1 MNKYKKLG
9 KNTILFIIG
18 NFTQKILGFFL
29 VPLYTAFM
37 TTEQYGTA
45 DLVVT
50 LVSMLWPLCTIV
62 INEACFR
69 FLLDKQAD
77 KRQIISACFWINML
91 GIGVFLLISPL
102 AYLVSTIKGYY
113 LVIVIYFIVYTME
126 SFLAYTARGMEK
138 ITEVVIGGIISS
150 VVAVGCNL
158 LFIIVFKFGVIGYLV
173 GYIIGMSASTLWY
186 FFKVGIASQ
195 IISPFKLDKKTTKE
209 MIRYSLPMTP
219 NSISWW
225 ISNSSDRLL
234 VTYYCGAGM
243 NGIYSVA
250 YKIPSLL
257 SVISSVF
264 VNAWQISAVEDFGS
278 EENRKF
284 FSNVYRK
291 YLAVNIC
298 GTSFLILCVR
308 IISRILFS
316 ADFFSAY
323 LIAPYLLLGAVFK
336 TLSAFL
342 GAIYTSSKKTKM
354 LFYSTMAG
362 AVINIVLN
370 VLFLKTMGVVGAAV
384 ATLISYFVVW
394 LVRIIDTSKIL
405 MLERNHF
412 IEIGSYLLVLIQILI
427 WTFNISSSYLLEAGL
442 FLCVMLIQ
450 SKELVPVVIKLL
462 KSVKR

>member
-9 KNTILFIIG
+9 RNTALFIIG

-29 VPLYTAFM
+29 VPIYTSFM
-37 TTEQYGTA
+37 STEQYGTA

-62 INEACFR
+62 INESCFR
-69 FLLDKQAD
+69 FLLDKNAE
-77 KRQIISACFWINML
+77 KKQIISSCFWINII
-91 GIGVFLLISPL
+91 GICLFLLISPL
-102 AYLVSTIKGYY
+102 GLFFSTIRGYY
-113 LVIVIYFIVYTME
+113 PIIVVYFIVYTIE
-126 SFLAYTARGMEK
+126 SFLSYTSRGLEK
-138 ITEVVIGGIISS
+138 ITELVIGGIIST
-150 VVAVGCNL
+150 VVTIVCNV
-158 LFIIVFKFGVIGYLV
+158 LFIVVLDYGVIGYLI
-173 GYIIGMSASTLWY
+173 GYILGMTASSLWY
-186 FFKVGIASQ
+186 LFKVGIASNL
-195 IISPFKLDKKTTKE
+195 ISPLKINKNLTRD

-225 ISNSSDRLL
+225 ISNSSDRIL

-264 VNAWQISAVEDFGS
+264 VNAWQISAVEEFGS
-278 EENRKF
+278 EENRRF

-308 IISRILFS
+308 IISHILFS
-316 ADFFSAY
+316 ANFFSAY

-342 GAIYTSSKKTKM
+342 GSVYTSSKNTKM

-370 VLFLKTMGVVGAAV
+370 VVFLKTMGVVGAAV
-384 ATLISYFVVW
+384 ATLISYFIVW
-394 LVRIIDTSKIL
+394 LVRIIDTRRIL
-405 MLERNHF
+405 AIERNRF
-412 IEIGSYLLVLIQILI
+412 LEMSSYALVLAQILI
-427 WTFNISSSYLLEAGL
+427 WTFGVSRSYLWEAVL
-442 FLCVMLIQ
+442 FALVMLLQ
-450 SKELVPVVIKLL
+450 SKELVSIVSNLL
-462 KSVKR
+462 KARK